1 MDYLYLMLG
10 AIMSLVGMVF
20 HGVVGGKIYIGNVD
34 KSDMEPL
41 TKSLSLVSWHIF
53 TIFLFISAITL
64 AYIAYRPDF
73 AIAAYPILGVNLFGA
88 LLFIFLGIG
97 NHRALIKMPGAFLMG
112 GTALLAWLGIS

>member
-1 MDYLYLMLG
+1 MDYWYLMLG

-97 NHRALIKMPGAFLMG
+97 NHRALLKMPGAFLMG

>member
-1 MDYLYLMLG
+1 MDYWYLMLG

-34 KSDMEPL
+34 KSGMEPL

-97 NHRALIKMPGAFLMG
+97 NHRALLKMPGAFLMG

>member
-112 GTALLAWLGIS
+112 GTALLAWLEIS